1 MNTGGAAGEAAA
13 RLQKETDNTKD
24 GSGIFLI

>member
-13 RLQKETDNTKD
+13 RLKKEIDNKKD